1 MTSRR
6 SAALV
11 LAAVLGATVLANGA
25 AQASARQFADC
36 NAMHTVYPNGVAKNA
51 NPSPLPSW
59 VRIRP
64 PAVDAATYAVNKK
77 LDRDNDG
84 IACEIAR

>member
-11 LAAVLGATVLANGA
+11 LAAVLGVSVLANGA

-36 NAMHTVYPNGVAKNA
+36 NALHTVYPNGVSKSA

-59 VRIRP
+59 VKIRTP
-64 PAVDAATYAVNKK
+64 VVDAATYAANRR

-84 IACEIAR
+84 IACEVGR

>member
-11 LAAVLGATVLANGA
+11 LAAVFSVTVLANGA

-36 NAMHTVYPNGVAKNA
+36 NAMHTAYPNGVARSAK
-51 NPSPLPSW
+51 PSPLPSW

-64 PAVDAATYAVNKK
+64 PAFDAATYAANKR

-84 IACEIAR
+84 IACEVAR